1 MRMKEVMMM
10 QPQIPKK
17 LQSKM
22 RMKEVMMMQPQILI
36 SLALNQKKE
45 ISIIQV
51 IMQNSK
57 DNILLVM

>member
-1 MRMKEVMMM
+1 
-10 QPQIPKK
+10 
-17 LQSKM
+17 
-22 RMKEVMMMQPQILI
+22 MMQPQILI